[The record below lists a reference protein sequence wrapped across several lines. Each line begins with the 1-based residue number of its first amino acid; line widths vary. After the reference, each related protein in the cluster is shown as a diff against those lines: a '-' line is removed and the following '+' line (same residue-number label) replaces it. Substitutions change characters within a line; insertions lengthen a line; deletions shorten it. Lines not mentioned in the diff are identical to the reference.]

1 MKPRP
6 AKNKAAAM
14 TFIELLLVVAVLAWL
29 VVIFL
34 PDLGRPKR
42 SSRIGCVNNLK
53 QIGLAYR
60 MWAGDNGDKYP
71 FELSVTNG
79 GTKELN
85 VGGNAWLNY
94 LVMSNELSTPKFLI
108 CPKDQEHQP
117 PATNFS
123 AQLIGHIS
131 YFVGLDATQNDP
143 QTILSGDANLAT
155 NGVPVNSGW
164 LEITSNSS
172 MAWTAHRHVN
182 AGNILLGDGSV
193 QSLSNSALTNQLS
206 QTGLANN
213 HFLIP

>member
-1 MKPRP
+1 MKPHP
-6 AKNKAAAM
+6 AKNKSAAM
-14 TFIELLLVVAVLAWL
+14 TLVEVLVVVAVLA
-29 VVIFL
+29 VFIAMFL
-34 PDLGRPKR
+34 PALTPRKR
-42 SSRIGCVNNLK
+42 HSRLNCVNCLK
-53 QIGLAYR
+53 QVGLAYR
-60 MWAGDNGDKYP
+60 MWASDNGDKYP

-85 VGGNAWLNY
+85 FGGNAWLNY
-94 LVMSNELSTPKFLI
+94 LVMSNELSTPRFLV
-108 CPKDQEHQP
+108 CPADQEHQP

-131 YFVGLDATQNDP
+131 YFIGLDATQNDP
-143 QTILSGDANLAT
+143 QTILAGDANLAT

-164 LEITSNSS
+164 LEITSNAP
-172 MAWTAHRHVN
+172 MAWTAQRHVN
-182 AGNILLGDGSV
+182 AGNIALGDGSV